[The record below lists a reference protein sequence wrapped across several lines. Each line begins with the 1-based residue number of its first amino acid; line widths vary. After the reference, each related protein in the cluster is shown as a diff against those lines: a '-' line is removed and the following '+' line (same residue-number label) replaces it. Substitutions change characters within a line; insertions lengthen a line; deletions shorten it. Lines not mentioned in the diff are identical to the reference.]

1 MTDSVIAAL
10 TALSWATTPTKLT
23 DLAESKVEKPLSKF
37 TLRAHPNAHRYV
49 SPNGEALVA
58 KNGIFYVNTEA
69 QRDELLRIGATLL

>member
-23 DLAESKVEKPLSKF
+23 ELDSPKVKQPIAKF

-58 KNGIFYVNTEA
+58 KNGIFYVNTEP